1 MKKDDMRAVELF
13 ESGLD
18 IIASLGGS
26 VLERKGA
33 ILNLFKKSLPSVAG
47 MVLVEYIG
55 SKRTYTDCLYTT
67 GVWNKGVAKRVS
79 MAQGVK
85 LLKHPDVYREYKAP
99 IDIVNGT
106 IEDVPEPD
114 IEKKDPDKL
123 SFDQKKE
130 IFHNQLLSMSNSA
143 ELRTFSKENLSGFEP
158 DARLK
163 DTGKITE
170 LIMAHIGTLGEGC
183 LP

>member
-1 MKKDDMRAVELF
+1 MKADDMRAVELF

-18 IIASLGGS
+18 VIALLGGS

-55 SKRTYTDCLYTT
+55 SKRSYTDCLYAT
-67 GVWNKGVAKRVS
+67 GVWTKGVAKRVS
-79 MAQGVK
+79 MEQGIK
-85 LLKHPDVYREYKAP
+85 LLKHPDVYSKCKAP
-99 IDIVNGT
+99 IDVINGI
-106 IEDVPEPD
+106 IEDVPESD

-123 SFDQKKE
+123 DFNQKKE
-130 IFHNQLLSMSNSA
+130 IFHNQLLSMNSSA
-143 ELRTFSKENLSGFEP
+143 ELRAFSKENLSGFEP

-170 LIMAHIGTLGEGC
+170 LIMAHIGILGEGC